1 VVEAR
6 NNFESREVNEV
17 QLLQSIAG
25 THIMPTIRPSIAML
39 GLIVLQA
46 CGCGMN
52 REVVDQEEQR
62 PSWEPKIRQVAHTP
76 EVEEVLDK
84 EELEEPGDIRVSYAR
99 WMEEI
104 GNVRE
109 ARQQYE
115 LVLQD
120 DPEHLGALLG
130 VAQLDLIAGNLAVA
144 EQMITRAQQVDP
156 QSPEVAFSLGRL
168 RAVQRRWD
176 DAAEAFNDASL
187 GDPGQSA
194 YRFQLAVALTHAGKV
209 DMAMPHFIRTV
220 GAAEAHY
227 NVGRILHDEGLLPQ
241 AEEHFAL
248 AVEKKPDLE
257 AAHEWLNRTRLS
269 LRENAEGSAT
279 AQAEQY
285 PSEGH
290 AIQAV
295 GYTAPAI

>member
-1 VVEAR
+1 MPLFR
-6 NNFESREVNEV
+6 T
-17 QLLQSIAG
+17 SI
-25 THIMPTIRPSIAML
+25 L
-39 GLIVLQA
+39 GIVFISA

-52 REVVDQEEQR
+52 RQVVDGEDPR
-62 PSWEPKIRQVAHTP
+62 PFWEPKIRQAAHT
-76 EVEEVLDK
+76 EEPAEIFSK
-84 EELEEPGDIRVSYAR
+84 EELEQPGDIRVSYAR

-104 GNVRE
+104 GNARE

-120 DPEHLGALLG
+120 DPEHIGALLG
-130 VAQLDLIAGNLAVA
+130 VAQLDLTAGNLAAA
-144 EQMITRAQQVDP
+144 EQMIVRARQVA
-156 QSPEVAFSLGRL
+156 PEAPAVAFSLGRL
-168 RAVQRRWD
+168 RATQRRWD
-176 DAAEAFNDASL
+176 DAVEAFNEASL
-187 GDPGQSA
+187 GDPNQSA

-227 NVGRILHDEGLLPQ
+227 NVGRILHDEGQLRE

-269 LRENAEGSAT
+269 LRESTDGSAT
-279 AQAEQY
+279 AQMEQGL
-285 PSEGH
+285 PPAGH

-295 GYTAPAI
+295 GFTTPAT